1 MLNKILLML
10 VTMAFS
16 QRGFAEQSPSAGGQI
31 LQIPPASTPQKIM
44 PEVKLERGAA
54 PAIPK
59 TDNVKITVR
68 GLKVS
73 GAQAYSE
80 YDLIALTGFNSGSEL
95 TLTDLRGMAIKIV
108 DFYHNKGYFVAQA
121 YLPVQDIKD
130 GIVTIAVIE
139 GHYGKVTLNN
149 QTNLSE
155 SLANTYLSGLNDGD
169 IIISAPLENSLLL
182 LSDLPGVRIKSTLIK
197 GESIG
202 SSDLI
207 VDITPEQRVTG
218 SIDADNAGNRYTATN
233 RIGATV
239 NLNNAAGLGDIA
251 SLRTLTS
258 GSGLNYARAS
268 YQLQIGKMKAGVAYS
283 SLAYA
288 LGQEFESLQANG
300 IANIASLY
308 GSYPLIRSR
317 SNNLNFQLAYDA
329 KTFQDKVNTTSIVT
343 DKRAGVLISSLN
355 GDHRDNFAGGG
366 INSFSLSWASGNI
379 DLQTS
384 ALQAIDAVTVQSNGA
399 YSKLGFNV
407 MRLQS
412 VTDFTSFYT
421 QVNGQF
427 ASKNLDVSEKM
438 ELGGMYAV
446 RSYPEG
452 EAYADQGYILSL
464 ESRTLLP
471 KFSELVSGKMQLIS
485 FVDTGTVKTN
495 KNPWQSEQNS
505 RTLSGAGVGLNW
517 TSINNFVLKTYYAWK
532 LGSETATSAED
543 KTGRFW
549 IQGVKY
555 F

>member
-1 MLNKILLML
+1 
-10 VTMAFS
+10 
-16 QRGFAEQSPSAGGQI
+16 
-31 LQIPPASTPQKIM
+31 
-44 PEVKLERGAA
+44 
-54 PAIPK
+54 
-59 TDNVKITVR
+59 
-68 GLKVS
+68 
-73 GAQAYSE
+73 
-80 YDLIALTGFNSGSEL
+80 
-95 TLTDLRGMAIKIV
+95 
-108 DFYHNKGYFVAQA
+108 
-121 YLPVQDIKD
+121 
-130 GIVTIAVIE
+130 
-139 GHYGKVTLNN
+139 
-149 QTNLSE
+149 
-155 SLANTYLSGLNDGD
+155 
-169 IIISAPLENSLLL
+169 
-182 LSDLPGVRIKSTLIK
+182 
-197 GESIG
+197 
-202 SSDLI
+202 
-207 VDITPEQRVTG
+207 
-218 SIDADNAGNRYTATN
+218 
-233 RIGATV
+233 
-239 NLNNAAGLGDIA
+239 
-251 SLRTLTS
+251 
-258 GSGLNYARAS
+258 
-268 YQLQIGKMKAGVAYS
+268 
-283 SLAYA
+283 
-288 LGQEFESLQANG
+288 
-300 IANIASLY
+300 
-308 GSYPLIRSR
+308 LIRSR